1 MADTYTEEQIDALVD
16 QLLAE
21 VPPSSVTPQEFLGHQ
36 FDRGLGWIHFPVG
49 CGGLNQSPGF
59 QSRINRRLSQAGA
72 PTADVRN
79 VIGHGMIAPTIA
91 VHGTDSQKEKYLRPL
106 FTSEIIFCQLFSEPG
121 AGSDVASLSAKAER
135 DGDEWILNGQKVWT
149 TLAHLSHYGMIIAR
163 TDPDQVKHKGIT
175 AFIVDLHAPGAEV
188 RPLYQMTGEAEFNE
202 CFFTDVRIH
211 DDDRLGAVGNGW
223 NVAITTLMNERVS
236 IGGQVPQRGG
246 GPIGQAVAVYRERF
260 GERRDAEAL
269 SYRDQLMDLWVKSEA
284 VRLTNMRAAAAR
296 KVGTPGPEGSV
307 AKLTHAELNQE
318 IYELCVDML
327 GLEGQMFESRYEK
340 IRPQAT
346 GMGSP
351 DLPKA
356 FLRSRANSLEGGTSE
371 VMRNI
376 LGERVLGLPG
386 EPRNDK
392 DVPWKDV
399 PRS

>member
-1 MADTYTEEQIDALVD
+1 MAETYTEEQIDAMVD
-16 QLLAE
+16 QLLLE
-21 VPPSSVTPQEFLGHQ
+21 VPPSSVSTQEFLGAQ

-49 CGGLNQSPGF
+49 CGGLSQSPGL
-59 QSRINRRLSQAGA
+59 QSRINRRLSQGGA
-72 PTADVRN
+72 PSMDVRN

-91 VHGTDSQKEKYLRPL
+91 VHGTESQKAKYLRPL
-106 FTSEIIFCQLFSEPG
+106 FTSEFIFCQLFSEPG

-149 TLAHLSHYGMIIAR
+149 TLAHLSHFGMIVAR

-260 GERRDAEAL
+260 SERNDAEAL
-269 SYRDQLMDLWVKSEA
+269 SYRDRLMDLWVKSEA

-327 GLEGQMFESRYEK
+327 GLEGQMFISRYEK

>member
-1 MADTYTEEQIDALVD
+1 MAETYTEEEIDAMVD

-21 VPPSSVTPQEFLGHQ
+21 VPPSSVSAQEFLGHQ

-49 CGGLNQSPGF
+49 SGGLNQSPGL
-59 QSRINRRLSQAGA
+59 QSRINRRLAQAGA
-72 PTADVRN
+72 PSMDVRN

-91 VHGTDSQKEKYLRPL
+91 VHGTDSQKAKYLRPL
-106 FTSEIIFCQLFSEPG
+106 FTSEFIFCQLFSEPG

-149 TLAHLSHYGMIIAR
+149 TLAHLSHFGMIVAR

-175 AFIVDLHAPGAEV
+175 AFIVDLRAEGAEV

-246 GPIGQAVAVYRERF
+246 GPISQAVSVYRERF
-260 GERRDAEAL
+260 SNRNDAQALTFRD
-269 SYRDQLMDLWVKSEA
+269 RLMDMWVKSEA

-327 GLEGQMFESRYEK
+327 GLEGQMFSSRYEK

>member
-1 MADTYTEEQIDALVD
+1 MADAYTPEQIDELVD
-16 QLLAE
+16 QLLAD
-21 VPPSSVTPQEFLGHQ
+21 VPPASVSAQEFLGEQ
-36 FDRGLGWIHFPVG
+36 FDRGLGWIHFPIG
-49 CGGLNQSPGF
+49 CGGLNESPGM
-59 QSRINRRLSQAGA
+59 QSRINKRLQKAGA
-72 PTADVRN
+72 PTMDPRN

-91 VHGTDSQKEKYLRPL
+91 VHGTPEQKAKYLRPL
-106 FTSEIIFCQLFSEPG
+106 FTSEYIFCQLFSEPG
-121 AGSDVASLSAKAER
+121 AGSDVASLATKAEK

-149 TLAHLSHYGMIIAR
+149 TLAHLSHYGMIVAR
-163 TDPDQVKHKGIT
+163 TDPDQAKHKGMT
-175 AFIVDLHAPGAEV
+175 AFIVDMHGEGAEV

-202 CFFTDVRIH
+202 CFFTDVRVH

-246 GPIGQAVAVYRERF
+246 GPIGEAVKIYRQNFGGRDDAVAL
-260 GERRDAEAL
+260 A
-269 SYRDQLMDLWVKSEA
+269 YRDSLMDLWVQSEA
-284 VRLTNMRAAAAR
+284 VRMTNMRAAAAR

-318 IYELCVDML
+318 IYELCVEMM
-327 GLEGQMFESRYEK
+327 GLEGQLFYSEYEK

-346 GMGSP
+346 GMNSP
-351 DLPKA
+351 DLQKS

-392 DVPWKDV
+392 DGAWKDV

>member
-1 MADTYTEEQIDALVD
+1 MAETYTEEEIDAMVD

-21 VPPSSVTPQEFLGHQ
+21 VPPSSVSAQEFLGHQ

-49 CGGLNQSPGF
+49 SGGLNQSPGL
-59 QSRINRRLSQAGA
+59 QSRINRRLAQAGA
-72 PTADVRN
+72 PSMDVRN

-91 VHGTDSQKEKYLRPL
+91 VHGTDSQKAKYLRPL
-106 FTSEIIFCQLFSEPG
+106 FTSEFIFCQLFSEPG

-149 TLAHLSHYGMIIAR
+149 TLAHLSHFGMIVAR

-175 AFIVDLHAPGAEV
+175 AFIVDLRAEGAEV

-223 NVAITTLMNERVS
+223 NVGITTLMNERVS

-246 GPIGQAVAVYRERF
+246 GPISQAVSVYRERF
-260 GERRDAEAL
+260 SNRNDAQALTFRD
-269 SYRDQLMDLWVKSEA
+269 RLMDMWVKSEA

-327 GLEGQMFESRYEK
+327 GLEGQMFSSRYEK